1 MINIIDIQEIG
12 NIAKKAGSRINEI
25 YNSNNFS
32 SVVDFKADN
41 SPLTDADRESHKI
54 IVKELRLISK
64 EFPILSEE
72 GKDIPYNKRKKWE
85 YYWLIDPLDGTKE
98 FIKRNGEFTV
108 NIALIHKNIS
118 VLGVI
123 YVPAFDTIY
132 YGQIG
137 EGAVK
142 RKGGEPEQP
151 IFTSRKKDDLIA
163 VMSRSHTTTEGKEFL
178 KMFSIKDTIS
188 VGSSLKFCMIAEGK
202 ADIYY
207 RHGPTMEWD
216 TAAGQALVQ
225 SSGGRVLQGHKPLE
239 YNKES
244 LLNDSF
250 LCVGY

>member
-1 MINIIDIQEIG
+1 MINIIDIKEICD
-12 NIAKKAGSRINEI
+12 ITKKAGIRINEI
-25 YNSNNFS
+25 YNDKDFS
-32 SVVDFKADN
+32 LVVDFKGDN
-41 SPLTDADRESHKI
+41 SPLTLADTEAHKI
-54 IVKELRLISK
+54 IKKELLKISK
-64 EFPILSEE
+64 EIPILSEE
-72 GKDIPYNKRKKWE
+72 GNSIPYNKRKKWE
-85 YYWLIDPLDGTKE
+85 YYWLVDPLDGTKE

-108 NIALIHKNIS
+108 NIALIHINTP

-123 YVPAFDTIY
+123 YVPVSDTLY
-132 YGQIG
+132 FGQIN

-142 RKGGEPEQP
+142 SIANGLEQQ
-151 IFTSRKKDDLIA
+151 IHTSMKKDDLIA

-178 KMFSIKDTIS
+178 KMFSIKKTIM

-216 TAAGQALVQ
+216 TAAGHAIVE
-225 SSGGRVLQGHKPLE
+225 SSGGRVLQGHKSLE